1 MPSDEKAADTILEL
15 TGGRGVDGIIDFV
28 GSDQSLALA
37 AKISRSRGRIVLV
50 GMQGGKLTAGWNL
63 IAPGCE
69 FAISLGSTR

>member
-1 MPSDEKAADTILEL
+1 VPSDEKAADTI
-15 TGGRGVDGIIDFV
+15 
-28 GSDQSLALA
+28 
-37 AKISRSRGRIVLV
+37 IVLV